1 MPEDRPEVK
10 LTGVDV
16 TVLTVIV
23 LFLIT
28 LLLPALQIPTNR
40 IRRMQ
45 CKSNL
50 RQLGTALHNYNTIWG
65 CFSPGMTY
73 GTHDAPPDFSTGD
86 FGEVRF
92 YCNAFTALLLY
103 CENPGGGIMHEELDE
118 NQPWYRQNLN
128 LRSPDGGVSNLEWFA
143 SPVLCCPGNAYEQNP
158 LQEEYLYKHLDA
170 MLNWFPEPIA
180 IGLEFGRADYLLCK
194 GVSDAFCSQPGLI
207 RTWEQINADPE
218 LGGFAD
224 NERGMFDI
232 SLPPES
238 PGEGSSYV
246 CKVSLVTDGLSNT
259 FAIGEGAQ
267 GPNWPICDRD
277 SGSDRCEP
285 LCWDAKDEPSLC
297 SEGKADTP
305 LPIYQFW
312 IGSPNV
318 TSGVRGGLYIGS
330 VFGCTLEPLNKSP
343 VTHAVMQTDPA
354 DATNCRA
361 SIDWDGDGPVNAN
374 TKTGVDRVSNFRS
387 DHPGGANFLF
397 ADGAVK
403 FVQDG
408 IDPTTYRAL
417 STISGH
423 EIPGPTLP

>member
-50 RQLGTALHNYNTIWG
+50 RQLGVALQNYHTSLG
-65 CFSPGMTY
+65 SFPPGMTY
-73 GTHDAPPDFSTGD
+73 GTHDDPPDFSTGD

-92 YCNAFTALLLY
+92 YCNVFTTLLLY
-103 CENPGGGIMHEELDE
+103 VERPGGGGIMPGEL
-118 NQPWYRQNLN
+118 NQNEPWYRQNQELAM
-128 LRSPDGGVSNLEWFA
+128 LLPPVFVCPSSSLEQY
-143 SPVLCCPGNAYEQNP
+143 SLHG
-158 LQEEYLYKHLDA
+158 EYLYKHLDA
-170 MLNWFPEPIA
+170 MLNWFPKPIA
-180 IGLEFGRADYLLCK
+180 VGLEFGRADYLLCK

-207 RTWEQINADPE
+207 RTWGQINADPE

-277 SGSDRCEP
+277 TGSDRCEP

-318 TSGVRGGLYIGS
+318 TSGVRGGLYMGS

-423 EIPGPTLP
+423 EMPGPTLP